1 MLACRWLLISVFL
14 VVNLGLSL
22 DLSLEEAS
30 DLDQHLG
37 LMYLFY
43 DVCQASFLCVLKNAG
58 LTE

>member
-1 MLACRWLLISVFL
+1 M
-14 VVNLGLSL
+14 VNLGLSL